1 MANCDE
7 CGAEVNMPYQCTRCG
22 HTFCADHR
30 LPENHGCP
38 GLDDWNDPDGVFDSG
53 FDDSVEN
60 RGSTSKA
67 SKLIDKLSSTGG
79 PLGYF
84 RGNAAYTLLGLMW
97 ITFLLQGLVGVFAGR
112 DVSYALFTLST
123 AHPEYV
129 WTWLTSIFSHGGL
142 YHLAANSIVLFF
154 FGPLVERYTGS
165 KKFVALF
172 LAAGALAG
180 LGHTGI
186 SLALGDGSRVLGASG
201 AVFAVMGVL
210 TVLKPDLRVLLF
222 FVIPLPL
229 YILTGGFALISVL
242 FFINPSAAG
251 TAGMGNVAHF
261 AHLVGLVIGL
271 WYGRKLKGEVR
282 VPNQLQFGGGPGGP
296 GGPGRGRP

>member
-7 CGAEVNMPYQCTRCG
+7 CGADENMPYQCKRCG

-30 LPENHGCP
+30 LPENHDCP

-53 FDDSVEN
+53 FDDSVETS
-60 RGSTSKA
+60 GGTSTTQGVLN
-67 SKLIDKLSSTGG
+67 KLRSVGG

-97 ITFLLQGLVGVFAGR
+97 ITFLLQQLVGVFVGPRAY
-112 DVSYALFTLST
+112 VSLFTLST
-123 AHPEYV
+123 TNPEYL

-180 LGHTGI
+180 LGHVGI
-186 SLALGDGSRVLGASG
+186 SLIMGETSRVLGASG
-201 AVFAVMGVL
+201 AVFAIMGVL
-210 TVLKPDLRVLLF
+210 TVLKPDLKVLLF

-229 YILTGGFALISVL
+229 YILTFGFALISVL
-242 FFINPSAAG
+242 FFINPGAAG
-251 TAGMGNVAHF
+251 SAGMGNVAHF

-271 WYGRKLKGEVR
+271 WYGRQLKGEVQ

-296 GGPGRGRP
+296 GGPGRGRF